1 MIDHEGIYELTAEK
15 YHADPCPTPSL
26 SSSIARTLL
35 ASSPLHVWHDHPR
48 LNPGHIREEEEKFD
62 LGTAAHAYILQ
73 GESGCVIVEAKDWR
87 TTGAK
92 EARAAAR
99 ATGRV
104 AILAHRWQDV
114 LKMAEAAAR
123 QLDNYEDSPQ
133 PFTNGKAEETL
144 VWREGDVWCR
154 ARLDW
159 LHADH
164 RTVDD
169 LKTTSASANPE
180 AWSRTLF
187 GAGADIQA
195 AFYLR
200 GLRAVFGIEGVFRF
214 VVVENY
220 APYALSVIG
229 LGPDALLLGEKKVL
243 YAIEQWAWCLKSNRW
258 PGYPT
263 RTCWAS
269 LPAWEEARWVERE
282 MQPVDD
288 GRPIGDLLAG
298 MGAMR

>member
-1 MIDHEGIYELTAEK
+1 MIDRPGIYELSAEE

-35 ASSPLHVWHDHPR
+35 ASSPHHAWWEHPR
-48 LNPGHIREEEEKFD
+48 FNPGRVREEDEKFD

-73 GESGCVIVEAKDWR
+73 GESRFVIIDAPDWR
-87 TTGAK
+87 TK
-92 EARAAAR
+92 DARAERDAAR
-99 ATGRV
+99 AEGRLP
-104 AILAHRWQDV
+104 ILSHRWQDV
-114 LKMAEAAAR
+114 LGMAEAAAR

-144 VWREGDVWCR
+144 VWREGDIWCR

-200 GLRAVFGIEGVFRF
+200 GVRAVFGIEGVFRF